1 MSVVAV
7 DRRVAARK
15 GFVIPVEVRG
25 NRGFSI
31 HSTRDISLGGLFF
44 DRSIPHPVGALVE
57 LVFQLPGDNELIHCQ
72 GQVVNVPNVKTYG
85 MGVRFQNLSPHAVSR
100 IEEVLKD
107 S

>member
-7 DRRVAARK
+7 DRRLAARK
-15 GFVIPVEVRG
+15 GFVIPVEVRD

-31 HSTRDISLGGLFF
+31 HSTRDISPGGLFF
-44 DRSIPHPVGALVE
+44 DRSIPHPVGAMVE
-57 LVFQLPGDNELIHCQ
+57 LIFQLPGDVEPIRCT
-72 GQVVNVPNVKTYG
+72 GQVVSVPNVKAYG
-85 MGVRFQNLSPHAVSR
+85 MGVRFQNLSPRAVSR